1 MFHVSVEHQ
10 MITVHNKVKTLHAVL
25 PTMGVPTGS
34 ILVVKQR
41 IVGRLG
47 RPITTKNQ
55 SMVWPVSH
63 VGHTNWSAVGGYT
76 HCS

>member
-1 MFHVSVEHQ
+1 
-10 MITVHNKVKTLHAVL
+10 MITMHNKVKTLDAVL
-25 PTMGVPTGS
+25 PTKMAVPTGS

-55 SMVWPVSH
+55 SMGWPVTH
-63 VGHTNWSAVGGYT
+63 VGYINWSAVGSYT
-76 HCS
+76 HCSKC